1 MTAQCA
7 SPATS
12 SDDDNND
19 DDDDD
24 EDDDNNANNNTE
36 VSQPSASSKTSITN
50 GAIGSTA
57 SFPTNI
63 AVPSTSTGI
72 TTANGMRF
80 TAHFI
85 QYISH

>member
-12 SDDDNND
+12 SEDDNNDDD

-36 VSQPSASSKTSITN
+36 ANQPSSGSKTSITN
-50 GAIGSTA
+50 GSTGTSPA
-57 SFPTNI
+57 TFPNI

-72 TTANGMRF
+72 TANGRPF
-80 TAHFI
+80 YAH
-85 QYISH
+85 